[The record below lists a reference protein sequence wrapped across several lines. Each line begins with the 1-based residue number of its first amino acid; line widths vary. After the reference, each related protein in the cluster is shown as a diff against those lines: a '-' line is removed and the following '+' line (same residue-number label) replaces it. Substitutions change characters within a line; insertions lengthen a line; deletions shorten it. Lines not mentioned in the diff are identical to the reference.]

1 MNVVVAGGGTIAPID
16 DVRHLANVS
25 TGRMAAMISE
35 ACLDRGAT
43 VWHIHTPSA
52 AMPLKRLATLDLDT
66 TDPAGELDRLG
77 RLADHWATVKDRL
90 RLVPLARGT
99 VDEYQAALRA
109 VLESRAIEIAFLPIA
124 VSDYLPE
131 PVPGKIDSDSES
143 LIIACRRA
151 PKVIRMVRDWS
162 PSVYLVGF
170 KLLSGVPR
178 EVLVGEAERGCLI
191 NRADLTVANDLD
203 TVAAGRHE
211 LLLVRPGLP
220 VETLE
225 AGPDLAVQLV
235 DRVASWALEPGGP
248 RWRVGEGAMP

>member
-52 AMPLKRLATLDLDT
+52 VAPYQRHATLDLAA
-66 TDPAGELDRLG
+66 DPAAELDRLG
-77 RLADHWATVKDRL
+77 RLVDLWATVKDRL
-90 RLVPLARGT
+90 HLVPLARGT

-131 PVPGKIDSDSES
+131 PVPGKIGSDSES

-151 PKVIRMVRDWS
+151 PKVIRMVRDWA

-170 KLLSGVPR
+170 KLLSGTPR
-178 EVLVGEAERGCLI
+178 DVLVREAERACLT
-191 NRADLTVANDLD
+191 NRADLTVANDLA
-203 TVAAGRHE
+203 TVREGRHE
-211 LLLVRPGLP
+211 LHLVRPGLP
-220 VETLE
+220 VVTLD
-225 AGPDLAVQLV
+225 AGPDLALRLV
-235 DRVASWALEPGGP
+235 DRAASWALEPGGP
-248 RWRVGEGAMP
+248 RWSAGKGAMP